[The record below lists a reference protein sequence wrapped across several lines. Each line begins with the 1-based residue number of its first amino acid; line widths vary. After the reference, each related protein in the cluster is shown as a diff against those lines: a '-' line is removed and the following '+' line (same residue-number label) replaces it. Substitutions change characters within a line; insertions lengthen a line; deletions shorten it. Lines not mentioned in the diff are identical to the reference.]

1 MDCSSPISMNILLK
15 IPAWLRSCIGTSIP
29 HCNIYCNNPTV
40 LRQTDLPPAL
50 GPDIIRIRCFSVNS
64 ISSGTTFFPC
74 LARESCSNGCTAIVQ
89 SSNCVFSNAGFIPDI
104 CRENK
109 LLARIKSISARNSY
123 DCNTSGMEGRNRL
136 ENSTRIR
143 IISLRSSPSSSRIRL
158 LASTTSAGSINTVF
172 PLADSSCTIP
182 LIFRFNPGATGIT
195 RRPSRMV
202 GVTSLS
208 TTPSDWALRKMLF
221 RERDMLFMVFA
232 SSRRIRASSEEALS
246 FIFP

>member
-64 ISSGTTFFPC
+64 MSSGTTFLPC

-123 DCNTSGMEGRNRL
+123 DCNTSGMEGQQQVREFYQDTDNFPTL
-136 ENSTRIR
+136 
-143 IISLRSSPSSSRIRL
+143 ISFQFADTVIGLYYFGRFYKYGF
-158 LASTTSAGSINTVF
+158 SA
-172 PLADSSCTIP
+172 C
-182 LIFRFNPGATGIT
+182 
-195 RRPSRMV
+195 
-202 GVTSLS
+202 
-208 TTPSDWALRKMLF
+208 
-221 RERDMLFMVFA
+221 
-232 SSRRIRASSEEALS
+232 
-246 FIFP
+246 